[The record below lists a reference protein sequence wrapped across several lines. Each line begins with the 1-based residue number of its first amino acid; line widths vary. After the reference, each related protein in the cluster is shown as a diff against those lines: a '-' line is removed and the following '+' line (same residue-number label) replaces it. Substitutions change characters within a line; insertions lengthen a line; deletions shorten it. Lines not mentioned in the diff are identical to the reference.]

1 MEIDDVHTPHSH
13 RPEDIRHRLEK
24 GPKENYLQEWV
35 YGGIDGVVTT
45 FAIVAGVSGA
55 SLSAVIIMILGVA
68 NLIGDGFS
76 MAASAYSAARTEV
89 DNYERLREI
98 EDRQIDKDPE
108 GEREEIR
115 QIYKAKGFKGEELEH
130 IVETICSDRENW
142 IEIMMQEEYGL
153 GKQQKSPVKTGLH
166 TFMAFCVCG
175 TMPLL
180 PFLLKIP
187 HAFGWALVLSSMT
200 FFAIGSFKSR
210 WSVYRW
216 WSQGLETL
224 AVGLVAAGLSYAIGY
239 GLKNIGL

>member
-1 MEIDDVHTPHSH
+1 MGIENLQEPHSH
-13 RPEDIRHRLEK
+13 EPDDIRHRLEK
-24 GPKENYLQEWV
+24 GPKESYLQEWV

-55 SLSAVIIMILGVA
+55 SLSAVIIMILGLA

-76 MAASAYSAARTEV
+76 MAAGAYSAARTEV
-89 DNYERLREI
+89 DNYERLRKI

-115 QIYKAKGFKGEELEH
+115 QIYNAKGFEGDDLEN
-130 IVETICSDRENW
+130 IVDTICADRENW

-153 GKQQKSPVKTGLH
+153 SSIQKSPFKTGAH
-166 TFMAFCVCG
+166 TFAAFVLCG

-180 PFLLKIP
+180 PFLLKLP
-187 HAFGWALVLSSMT
+187 HAFGWALALSTLT

-216 WSQGLETL
+216 WSQGLETMF
-224 AVGLVAAGLSYAIGY
+224 VGLIAAGLSYIIGY

>member
-55 SLSAVIIMILGVA
+55 SLSAVVIMILGVA

-115 QIYKAKGFKGEELEH
+115 QIYKVKGFKGEELEH
-130 IVETICSDRENW
+130 IVDTICADRENW

-153 GKQQKSPVKTGLH
+153 GSSKNRPLKPACIHLWRFVYAGRCR
-166 TFMAFCVCG
+166 FCRFC
-175 TMPLL
+175 
-180 PFLLKIP
+180 
-187 HAFGWALVLSSMT
+187 
-200 FFAIGSFKSR
+200 
-210 WSVYRW
+210 
-216 WSQGLETL
+216 
-224 AVGLVAAGLSYAIGY
+224 
-239 GLKNIGL
+239 